1 MVIESIL
8 FFLMLIVILNRMYL
22 LWCNIWNS
30 CKYKCY
36 LKKRIMLY
44 VLYIVFYGFNGF
56 SS

>member
-8 FFLMLIVILNRMYL
+8 FFLMLMVILNRMYL

-36 LKKRIMLY
+36 LKKE
-44 VLYIVFYGFNGF
+44 
-56 SS
+56 